1 MFGSTFGQ
9 SQPAGGGLF
18 GSTSTAQPTGGLFG
32 STNTA
37 QPSGGLFGST
47 NTAQPSGGLFGST
60 TTTGAQN
67 QGAGIFG
74 GLGQNTQNQPN
85 PQQQGGG
92 LFGGGLGAS
101 NQQNQ
106 PQAGGLF
113 GSNTLQPQS
122 QPGGLFSGQTMGAQP
137 QAAQQQQQQQNSILG
152 GSQQQTG
159 LFGQTQQSQVLGQS
173 QGQFGNTIFGAS
185 GLRPREKSVVDQIE
199 TVVSKWD
206 TGNKDCAFQHFFYNY
221 VGEDTAP
228 YYQPQPNEDPRAWEE
243 ALSKKPGPGYIPV
256 SCVGFAMMGERI
268 KTQQQHLAAFNIRL
282 HDINA
287 SLTNLLQTHDTRT
300 SIRAM
305 DARRKHVLLKQR
317 CIALATK
324 VQVLRNRGYA
334 LGGDEEDLKAKL
346 IKIEKSA
353 SDPALGARAEEI
365 WARMINVQER
375 GRLLRSE
382 LEKLGQEQGDI
393 LDDTMAARCKKIL
406 EDYQTQLAHLKKELD
421 RVQKDYIEW
430 EKEQSPQ
437 TAARTTFV
445 R

>member
-9 SQPAGGGLF
+9 SQPAG
-18 GSTSTAQPTGGLFG
+18 GGLFG

-47 NTAQPSGGLFGST
+47 NTAQKPGGLFGST

-67 QGAGIFG
+67 QG
-74 GLGQNTQNQPN
+74 
-85 PQQQGGG
+85 GG
-92 LFGGGLGAS
+92 LFGGAGQNTQQNHQQTGGLFGGS
-101 NQQNQ
+101 TQQNQ

-113 GSNTLQPQS
+113 GANAQQPQQQ
-122 QPGGLFSGQTMGAQP
+122 QPGGLFSGQTMGAQQ
-137 QAAQQQQQQQNSILG
+137 QAAQQQQNTILG

-159 LFGQTQQSQVLGQS
+159 
-173 QGQFGNTIFGAS
+173 
-185 GLRPREKSVVDQIE
+185 EKSVIDQIE
-199 TVVSKWD
+199 TVVGKWD
-206 TGNKDCAFQHFFYNY
+206 TGSKDCAFQYFFYNN
-221 VGEDTAP
+221 VGVDEAP
-228 YYQPQPNEDPRAWEE
+228 FYQPQPNEDPRAWEE

-256 SCVGFAMMGERI
+256 ACIGFQMMGDRI
-268 KTQQQHLAAFNIRL
+268 KAQQNHLAAFNTRL
-282 HDINA
+282 HSINA
-287 SLTNLLQTHDTRT
+287 SLSNLLQNHDTRT

-305 DARRKHVLLKQR
+305 DARRKHVVLKQR

-334 LGGDEEDLKAKL
+334 LSGDEEDLKAKL
-346 IKIEKSA
+346 IKIEKGA

-375 GRLLRSE
+375 GRLLRTE
-382 LEKLGQEQGDI
+382 LEKVGQENGEI
-393 LDDTMAARCKKIL
+393 LDDTMTARCKKVIDTVSTEIL

-421 RVQKDYIEW
+421 RVHKDYVEW
-430 EKEQSPQ
+430 EKEQPPQ
-437 TAARTTFV
+437 IAARTRFG